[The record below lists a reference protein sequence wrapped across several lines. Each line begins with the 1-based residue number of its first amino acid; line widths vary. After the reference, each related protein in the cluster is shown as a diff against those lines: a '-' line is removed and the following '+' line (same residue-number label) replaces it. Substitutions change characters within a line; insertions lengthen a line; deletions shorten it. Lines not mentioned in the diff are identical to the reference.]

1 MHRRHAVA
9 APGARRAAGKGGPAV
24 VAAAGAW
31 AQPGGLRDPGSRRTN
46 GTRPNAPQ
54 RFREGYQG
62 EETSDDGNDERRP
75 SPGHNV

>member
-9 APGARRAAGKGGPAV
+9 APGARRAAGKGPAV
-24 VAAAGAW
+24 VAAARAW

-62 EETSDDGNDERRP
+62 EETADDGNDERRP

>member
-1 MHRRHAVA
+1 MHGRHAVA
-9 APGARRAAGKGGPAV
+9 APGARRAAGKGPAV
-24 VAAAGAW
+24 VAAARAW
-31 AQPGGLRDPGSRRTN
+31 AQPGGLRDPGSHRTN

-62 EETSDDGNDERRP
+62 EETSDDWNDERRP

>member
-1 MHRRHAVA
+1 MHGRHAVA
-9 APGARRAAGKGGPAV
+9 APGARRAAGKGPAV
-24 VAAAGAW
+24 VAAARAW

-62 EETSDDGNDERRP
+62 EETSDDWNDERRP